1 MKCPSCSAECSD
13 QAQTCEFCGYS
24 FIATEEPAAVISP
37 PTPPPIAEPPPATS
51 PPPVSPY
58 QNVSQATRVPDSVS
72 NHLIWAI
79 ISTAV
84 ATIVTMLTCC
94 CIPLGLPSGIAAI
107 VFALKVNK
115 HFEAG
120 DTTGALQASKT
131 AKMWCWVTTA
141 LAIVFGILFVV
152 SLAMNLLGYT
162 DQNGLQELLKQI
174 EAGR

>member
-13 QAQTCEFCGYS
+13 LAQTCEFCGYS
-24 FIATEEPAAVISP
+24 FVGAGEQAAA
-37 PTPPPIAEPPPATS
+37 TPPPAPPVAEPSPPVS

-58 QNVSQATRVPDSVS
+58 QNASQATRPTESVP
-72 NHLIWAI
+72 NHMVWAI
-79 ISTAV
+79 TSTV
-84 ATIVTMLTCC
+84 IATIVTMFTCC

-120 DTTGALQASKT
+120 DITGALQASKT
-131 AKMWCWVTTA
+131 AKLWCWVTTV
-141 LAIVFGILFVV
+141 LAILFGILLIF
-152 SLAMNLLGYT
+152 SLAMNLLGYS
-162 DQNGLQELLKQI
+162 DPSGLEEMLKQI